1 MGIAS
6 GRECGWV
13 IHARGP
19 FFLIQ
24 AEPLKRAGAGTKGAG
39 AAEDGWLALVTNGGR
54 EESEVPESGEGAG
67 NAAEVG
73 DEIRAGGFG
82 ERAAESRNGYR
93 TKAAGYDGAVA
104 VCA

>member
-54 EESEVPESGEGAG
+54 EES
-67 NAAEVG
+67 
-73 DEIRAGGFG
+73 
-82 ERAAESRNGYR
+82 
-93 TKAAGYDGAVA
+93 
-104 VCA
+104 